1 MIFERVT
8 YIVQAAQYINVN
20 TKDTLIDGLHCDR
33 RIDTVLKINMI
44 FEHVAYIYIYI
55 YIYTKILEVNL
66 FAFAYRLFRR
76 DFSPLDGTYCMG
88 THSFLQPYIH
98 FVLIWEGFMN
108 GQSWSLLLQFSVL
121 IS

>member
-44 FEHVAYIYIYI
+44 FEHVAYIIQVTLCTALNI
-55 YIYTKILEVNL
+55 PDPAN
-66 FAFAYRLFRR
+66 AGSHR
-76 DFSPLDGTYCMG
+76 PL
-88 THSFLQPYIH
+88 
-98 FVLIWEGFMN
+98 
-108 GQSWSLLLQFSVL
+108 
-121 IS
+121 

>member
-44 FEHVAYIYIYI
+44 FEHVAYIIQVTCTLCTALNI
-55 YIYTKILEVNL
+55 PDPAN
-66 FAFAYRLFRR
+66 AGSHR
-76 DFSPLDGTYCMG
+76 PL
-88 THSFLQPYIH
+88 
-98 FVLIWEGFMN
+98 
-108 GQSWSLLLQFSVL
+108 
-121 IS
+121 